1 MIEFCQSDMA
11 RPFPFVDEGFDALMS
26 TVALH
31 MFDDQTTRFIKEPT
45 ASSIPRYAVGRIGG

>member
-1 MIEFCQSDMA
+1 MA